1 VEYSASLGCL
11 AVVTWTCFVKPVER
25 EQLATIEKTQQKV
38 PSIDYKNMISE
49 VKETNTLLTN
59 WSIAVFGATLYL
71 LTIHKTAALPYY
83 LIFLPGAWILLFH
96 SLWYSWYL
104 RSAIT
109 FQVFQKDYDFSQ
121 LNANFYLQ
129 FVFFVASLIP
139 LAMTGILYV
148 GSKLKWKGDHG
159 RPSH

>member
-1 VEYSASLGCL
+1 MPISTYHPLHSWSTLLLSAVL

-83 LIFLPGAWILLFH
+83 LIILPGAWVFFFSFLLYLLFF
-96 SLWYSWYL
+96 
-104 RSAIT
+104 RSSI
-109 FQVFQKDYDFSQ
+109 
-121 LNANFYLQ
+121 
-129 FVFFVASLIP
+129 
-139 LAMTGILYV
+139 
-148 GSKLKWKGDHG
+148 
-159 RPSH
+159 